1 MAIKLKRRWLN
12 GIGFRSNFKS
22 RIFAPGI
29 TVLLMKLIRRNLL
42 AIVPAALL
50 SIFGSSAMAA
60 IGPTLKATKLG
71 QKIVF
76 QGYTYVCVKS
86 KGKLIWKKGAKVV
99 TSSPSAKPS
108 ETATPSATQS
118 ATATPT
124 ATPAPSESAGSLT
137 FVAKSSDIVEGE
149 LKILDV
155 KPVNKSTFPVSV
167 TRAKGTGCQIE
178 GAGGGLACPCHGS
191 RFNAVTGAVTGGPAE
206 SPLRKYVVSEDAG
219 SIFIT
224 A

>member
-1 MAIKLKRRWLN
+1 
-12 GIGFRSNFKS
+12 
-22 RIFAPGI
+22 
-29 TVLLMKLIRRNLL
+29 MKLFRRNLL
-42 AIVPAALL
+42 AILPAALL
-50 SIFGSSAMAA
+50 SIFGSSALAA
-60 IGPTLKATKLG
+60 TGPTLKATKLG

-76 QGYTYVCVKS
+76 QGYTYISVKS

-99 TSSPSAKPS
+99 ASSPSAKPS

-118 ATATPT
+118 ATPAPTPT
-124 ATPAPSESAGSLT
+124 QSAGGLT
-137 FVAKSSDIVEGE
+137 FVAKSSDVAEGE
-149 LKILDV
+149 IKILDV

-167 TRAKGTGCQIE
+167 TRVKGTVIVVSAICTHQGCQIE

-206 SPLRKYVVSEDAG
+206 NPLRKYVASEDAG